1 MPREL
6 GILILREVN
15 VKEKFV
21 LYMVLGVLF
30 GFLVGALFPKFSL
43 STSFVGELFLN
54 ALKMVVLPLI
64 TVSIADAIFKME
76 SIERFKQIGVR
87 ALVYYAFTTALAVIT
102 GLVVV
107 ILLKPGL
114 SVSLSHGTNF
124 SKEVSFSLKELLLSL
139 IPPNIFK
146 AFVDFDVLPV
156 IVSTVLFSLAVISVE
171 WERKLVLHQLISEL
185 DSALLK
191 LTGWIISFAPLGVFS
206 LIAAKV
212 AQMGGAPALKN
223 LFVSLGLYM
232 VTVLTGI
239 LIHGFITLPLL
250 YFLFTRKNP
259 YSLIS
264 KVKEALLTAFATASS
279 SATFPITLSRSIAAG
294 IKREVAE
301 FTLPLGAT
309 INMDG
314 TALYEAV
321 AAVFLAQSYG
331 MELSLSQYLAVFL
344 TATLAAVGAAGI
356 PEAGLVTMVLVLQ
369 SIGVPT
375 EGIGIILA
383 VDWFLDRCRT
393 AVNVL
398 GDIIAAAVISSQLE
412 ERDGRISP

>member
-1 MPREL
+1 M
-6 GILILREVN
+6 
-15 VKEKFV
+15 KERF
-21 LYMVLGVLF
+21 LLFMVGGVVA
-30 GFLVGALFPKFSL
+30 GFAAGALFPSFSL
-43 STSFVGELFLN
+43 KTAFVGELFLN

-64 TVSIADAIFKME
+64 TVSIANAIFKME
-76 SIERFKQIGVR
+76 TVERFRQIGVR
-87 ALVYYAFTTALAVIT
+87 AFLYYTFTTALAVIT
-102 GLVVV
+102 GIAVVS
-107 ILLKPGL
+107 LFKPGA
-114 SVSLSHGTNF
+114 SVSLTGSEFHR
-124 SKEVSFSLKELLLSL
+124 EVSFSLKELILSL
-139 IPPNIFK
+139 IPSNIFK
-146 AFVDFDVLPV
+146 AFAEFDVLPV
-156 IVSTVLFSLAVISVE
+156 IVATILFSLAFLSIDWS
-171 WERKLVLHQLISEL
+171 RKTVLHQLLDEL
-185 DSALLK
+185 DAALLK
-191 LTGWIISFAPLGVFS
+191 LTGWIISTAPVGVCS

-212 AQMGGAPALKN
+212 AQMGGAPALKT
-223 LFVSLGLYM
+223 LFVSLGVYVL
-232 VTVLTGI
+232 TVLSG
-239 LIHGFITLPLL
+239 LFVHGFLTLPFL

-264 KVKEALLTAFATASS
+264 KVKDALLTAFATASS
-279 SATFPITLSRSIAAG
+279 SATFPVTLSRSIAAG
-294 IKREVAE
+294 IRREVAE

-321 AAVFLAQSYG
+321 AAIFLAQSYG
-331 MELSLSQYLAVFL
+331 IELSLSQYLAVFL

-398 GDIIAAAVISSQLE
+398 GDIIAAGVISTQLE
-412 ERDGRISP
+412 ERDGRVPA